1 MSSGYATH
9 LATYVSVGVLAVGLA
24 YARRTGVLTWT

>member
-1 MSSGYATH
+1 MSSGYEAH
-9 LATYVSVGVLAVGLA
+9 LATYVPVGVLAVGLA